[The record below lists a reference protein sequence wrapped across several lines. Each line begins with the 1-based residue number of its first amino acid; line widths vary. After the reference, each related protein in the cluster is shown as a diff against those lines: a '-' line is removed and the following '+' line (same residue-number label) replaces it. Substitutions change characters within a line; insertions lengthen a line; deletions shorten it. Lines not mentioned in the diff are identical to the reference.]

1 MKILFVCE
9 SFSSKL
15 SGGKVVRYLHKILTS
30 NGHSVKI
37 AITSPFNE
45 LDTWIAGGEKFITA
59 IPTKTRYYWRLYSLI
74 DAHDVSPE
82 FTRLVDEFAPDVVHF
97 ASFDHAKSPN
107 LYRYC
112 KSRNIRIV
120 LQPWTM
126 HFYCA
131 QGFGYR
137 GNQQCTLCIDCG
149 FSTAITQGCAS
160 LRGVVGQLER
170 SALHDTAI
178 HSADVLLSS
187 NIDLDG
193 VLRAYG
199 IPQEKIYRFPVAFDT
214 SDTVAVPTTNGD
226 YYIYYGQ
233 AVTHKGID
241 FIVDLFSELPN
252 KKLRIYPM
260 VAYSAGRRMPSNI
273 DVVPGLGWD
282 NGLREAIA
290 NAKAVLVPSL
300 WMTSTEYSLC
310 EAMIMK
316 KPVVVFNVGVHKN
329 ILSDRENA
337 MVVDVQD
344 KVKFKAALEELEQ
357 DPMLYDRLAAA
368 GAARIEEVNDPEK
381 LHAQLMYAYRKG

>member
-170 SALHDTAI
+170 SAFGRVLQRCRRFVARLTAV
-178 HSADVLLSS
+178 S
-187 NIDLDG
+187 DG
-193 VLRAYG
+193 SVVQPQRA
-199 IPQEKIYRFPVAFDT
+199 
-214 SDTVAVPTTNGD
+214 
-226 YYIYYGQ
+226 
-233 AVTHKGID
+233 
-241 FIVDLFSELPN
+241 
-252 KKLRIYPM
+252 
-260 VAYSAGRRMPSNI
+260 
-273 DVVPGLGWD
+273 
-282 NGLREAIA
+282 
-290 NAKAVLVPSL
+290 
-300 WMTSTEYSLC
+300 
-310 EAMIMK
+310 
-316 KPVVVFNVGVHKN
+316 
-329 ILSDRENA
+329 
-337 MVVDVQD
+337 
-344 KVKFKAALEELEQ
+344 
-357 DPMLYDRLAAA
+357 
-368 GAARIEEVNDPEK
+368 EEVRCRHQ
-381 LHAQLMYAYRKG
+381 LLRMRRAQREQELG